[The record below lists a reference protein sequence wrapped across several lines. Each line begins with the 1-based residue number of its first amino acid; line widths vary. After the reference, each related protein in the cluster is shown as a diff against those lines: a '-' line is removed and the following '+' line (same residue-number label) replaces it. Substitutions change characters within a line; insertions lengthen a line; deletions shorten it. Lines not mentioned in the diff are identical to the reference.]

1 MLELWTES
9 VLIWWEPFTSN
20 LENNCNGFVDFLGH
34 DLQSLSFKVRCSQ
47 CKQEATESYSSQC
60 HFIKRTKREKIIEKH
75 QRSALISTIYQ
86 YHIKCIH
93 GFVVVKVDRFNKFV
107 KIIVI
112 IIITII
118 IIMIIIMIM
127 TLLLLF
133 FSHPMCYSLIKPN
146 PSLEFEKKY
155 FRCNCWSFIS
165 LFLVFTVK
173 RFCFGIKRTY
183 LHRSS

>member
-1 MLELWTES
+1 M
-9 VLIWWEPFTSN
+9 
-20 LENNCNGFVDFLGH
+20 G
-34 DLQSLSFKVRCSQ
+34 LQS
-47 CKQEATESYSSQC
+47 
-60 HFIKRTKREKIIEKH
+60 
-75 QRSALISTIYQ
+75 
-86 YHIKCIH
+86 
-93 GFVVVKVDRFNKFV
+93 VVKVDRFNNFV

-112 IIITII
+112 INITII

-146 PSLEFEKKY
+146 PSLEFEEKY

-173 RFCFGIKRTY
+173 RFCFGIKKNLFAQVVLVKPGFHIVVSVVSVVRKKFIGQIEFILSRTTSCICRFFCIEHLY
-183 LHRSS
+183 GGFP